1 MLQWASDIRIG
12 KISLEQSAQV
22 NEGTWKVGRP
32 ATRTEAVI
40 EPVYGMGELF
50 DTMFS
55 NGMMPEWAF
64 RDQHDWAR

>member
-1 MLQWASDIRIG
+1 
-12 KISLEQSAQV
+12 V